1 MEWITAGAN
10 SDFPSTAPAPSLCIC
25 CEVVAVQLLSH
36 VWFFVTPWT
45 AACQASLSFTISQSV
60 LKLILTESMMP
71 SNNLILCCPLLLLC
85 SICPSIRVFFW
96 WVGSSHQGA
105 QVLELQLQHQS
116 FQWIFRVDFLRM
128 DWFALLQSKGLSRV
142 FSRTHGKGAVTPQES
157 EPDLLIWLVR

>member
-45 AACQASLSFTISQSV
+45 AARQASLSFTSSQSV
-60 LKLILTESMMP
+60 LKLILTESIMP
-71 SNNLILCCPLLLLC
+71 SNNLIPCCPLLLLR

-116 FQWIFRVDFLRM
+116 FQYSGLISFRM
-128 DWFALLQSKGLSRV
+128 DWFALLQCKGLSRV